1 MAEEYQ
7 EDVIEEAS
15 VEEPQVEYDAPEA
28 DVAVAEPEEDW
39 GGVFSDVVD
48 DGFAS
53 RVNEL
58 GFDVDDS
65 TDAQNILLDSYQQAY
80 EHNQQ
85 WQQYHENQQQQQAQQ
100 QQQYQQQMQQMQQQ
114 AQYGQHFQQLVQD
127 PRFQDWATGL
137 TQEEQQAEPEHW
149 WSPPE
154 LNQDDIAQWREQHQ
168 NTQTGQ
174 WDWGWK
180 YGTPS
185 DVVQAADKYVNYHED
200 WAQNLARNPQEV
212 LPQIIEQE
220 FDKLFVDRY
229 GQLLDEFSDRQ
240 ASQRTEQKVA
250 DINQRNS
257 DWVYQSDGQGG
268 QARDYNGQLVLTPE
282 GQEVIGYVNNLR
294 QSGMTNP
301 EHLWS
306 TATQM
311 MAGRIATG
319 VLQQQQQAQQYSD
332 ANQQRNMQH
341 LQRGAG
347 YIPNREGSVAPAENP
362 NPHSQNPRAS
372 AGEKLRQQ
380 ALSDGL
386 F

>member
-7 EDVIEEAS
+7 EDVIEEAP
-15 VEEPQVEYDAPEA
+15 VEESQVEYDAPEA
-28 DVAVAEPEEDW
+28 DVAVAEPDENW
-39 GGVFSDVVD
+39 GGVFGDVVD

-58 GFDVDDS
+58 GFDVNDS

-85 WQQYHENQQQQQAQQ
+85 WQQYHENQQQQQQQQ

-127 PRFQDWATGL
+127 PRFQNWATGL
-137 TQEEQQAEPEHW
+137 TEEQQAEPEHW

-154 LNQDDIAQWREQHQ
+154 LNQDDISQWREQHQ

-185 DVVQAADKYVNYHED
+185 EVVQAADKYVNYHED

-229 GQLLDEFSDRQ
+229 GQLLDEFSERQ
-240 ASQRTEQKVA
+240 DGQRTQQKVA
-250 DINQRNS
+250 DINQRNA

-347 YIPNREGSVAPAENP
+347 HIPNREGSVAPAENP
-362 NPHSQNPRAS
+362 NPYSQNPRS
-372 AGEKLRQQ
+372 SVGEKLRQQ

>member
-7 EDVIEEAS
+7 EDVVEEAP
-15 VEEPQVEYDAPEA
+15 VEEAPAEFSEPEA
-28 DVAVAEPEEDW
+28 EVAVAEPEDNW
-39 GGVFSDVVD
+39 DGVFGDVVD

-58 GFDVDDS
+58 GFEVSDS
-65 TDAQNILLDSYQQAY
+65 AEAQNTRLESYQQAY

-85 WQQYHENQQQQQAQQ
+85 WQNYHEQQQQLQQQQ
-100 QQQYQQQMQQMQQQ
+100 QQQYQQQMQQMQEQ
-114 AQYGQHFQQLVQD
+114 AQYGQHFQQLIQD
-127 PRFQDWATGL
+127 PRFQEWASQTANP
-137 TQEEQQAEPEHW
+137 EEVAEDHW

-154 LNQDDIAQWREQHQ
+154 LNQDDITQWREQHQ
-168 NTQTGQ
+168 NPQTGQ
-174 WDWGWK
+174 WEWGWK
-180 YGTPS
+180 YGTPTE
-185 DVVQAADKYVNYHED
+185 VIHAADKYVNYHED
-200 WAQNLARNPQEV
+200 WAQNLARNPQQV

-240 ASQRTEQKVA
+240 KAERTQQEVA
-250 DINQRNS
+250 DINQRNA
-257 DWVYQSDGQGG
+257 DWVYQSDGRGG
-268 QARDYNGQLVLTPE
+268 QARDYNGQLILTPE

-294 QSGMTNP
+294 QGGMTNP
-301 EHLWS
+301 EQLWA

-311 MAGRIATG
+311 MAGRIATAQ
-319 VLQQQQQAQQYSD
+319 LQQQQQQQQY
-332 ANQQRNMQH
+332 AAATQQRNMQH

-347 YIPNREGSVAPAENP
+347 HIPNREGSVAPAENP
-362 NPHSQNPRAS
+362 SPYSQNPRS
-372 AGEKLRQQ
+372 SVGDKLRQQ

>member
-7 EDVIEEAS
+7 EDVVEESPDASHEEAP
-15 VEEPQVEYDAPEA
+15 VES
-28 DVAVAEPEEDW
+28 DVAVAEPDENW
-39 GGVFSDVVD
+39 GGVFGDVVD

-58 GFDVDDS
+58 GFQATDS
-65 TDAQNILLDSYQQAY
+65 TEAQNILLDSYNQAY

-85 WQQYHENQQQQQAQQ
+85 WQNYHSEQQQQQQQQ

-127 PRFQDWATGL
+127 PRFQDWASGIANPVDDV
-137 TQEEQQAEPEHW
+137 EQHW
-149 WSPPE
+149 WNPPE
-154 LNQDDIAQWREQHQ
+154 LNEDDIASWREQHQ
-168 NTQTGQ
+168 NPQTGQ
-174 WDWGWK
+174 YEWGWK

-185 DVVQAADKYVNYHED
+185 EVVQAADKYVNYHED
-200 WAQNLARNPQEV
+200 WASNLARNPQEV

-229 GQLLDEFSDRQ
+229 GQLLDEFSDKQ
-240 ASQRTEQKVA
+240 NTQQTEQKVS
-250 DINQRNS
+250 DINQRNA
-257 DWVYQSDGQGG
+257 DWVYQGDGQGNY
-268 QARDYNGQLVLTPE
+268 ARDYNGQLVLTPE

-294 QSGMTNP
+294 QNGMTNP
-301 EHLWS
+301 EDIWA

-319 VLQQQQQAQQYSD
+319 MLQQQQQSQQYAE

-347 YIPNREGSVAPAENP
+347 HIPNRGGSVAPAENP
-362 NPHSQNPRAS
+362 NPYSQNPHAS
-372 AGEKLRQQ
+372 VGDKLRQQ